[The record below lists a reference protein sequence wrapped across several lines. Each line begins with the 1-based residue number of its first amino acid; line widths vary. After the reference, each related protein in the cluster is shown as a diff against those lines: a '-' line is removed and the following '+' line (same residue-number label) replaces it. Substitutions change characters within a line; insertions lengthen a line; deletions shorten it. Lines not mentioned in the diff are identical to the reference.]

1 MKTYIYK
8 EKFIKQIL
16 TMKLKKTFILD
27 LIKDNSGKH
36 IFPTDIK
43 KLIQSYL
50 PNPILTIQRAWRR
63 YKHCTL
69 KMDTM
74 TNAYMSIDTICRQ
87 LYYLPRLGLLRHS
100 SVSDPIQGNGEEWRC
115 PYKNNLFS
123 KTKRVHFLRLAKF
136 LNESRKK
143 AYNRYNFGLVP
154 RNWEVPQ
161 FDIVH
166 EDDYDPFEEEH
177 NPLLPNTNLI

>member
-1 MKTYIYK
+1 
-8 EKFIKQIL
+8 
-16 TMKLKKTFILD
+16 MKLKETFILD
-27 LIKDNSGKH
+27 LIKNNSGNH

-69 KMDTM
+69 KMDTIR
-74 TNAYMSIDTICRQ
+74 NAYKSIDIICRQ
-87 LYYLPRLGLLRHS
+87 LRYIRRPGLVRHS

-115 PYKNNLFS
+115 PFKNDLFS
-123 KTKRVHFLRLAKF
+123 KTRRVHFLKLAKF

-143 AYNRYNFGLVP
+143 AYNRYNGDLPGTIYGGAPLFVV
-154 RNWEVPQ
+154 E
-161 FDIVH
+161 H
-166 EDDYDPFEEEH
+166 EDNNPFEE
-177 NPLLPNTNLI
+177 NLPFV

>member
-1 MKTYIYK
+1 
-8 EKFIKQIL
+8 
-16 TMKLKKTFILD
+16 MKLKKTFILD
-27 LIKDNSGKH
+27 LIKDNSRNH

-50 PNPILTIQRAWRR
+50 PNPILIIQRAWRR

-87 LYYLPRLGLLRHS
+87 LHYIPRPGLVRHS
-100 SVSDPIQGNGEEWRC
+100 SVSDPVQGNGEEWRC
-115 PYKNNLFS
+115 PYKNNLFN
-123 KTKRVHFLRLAKF
+123 KKRVSFLRLAKF

-143 AYNRYNFGLVP
+143 AYNLG

-161 FDIVH
+161 FIVEH
-166 EDDYDPFEEEH
+166 EDNNPFEEDF
-177 NPLLPNTNLI
+177 PLV